1 MIFSLWT
8 DYGAKNSR
16 PVFDSFA
23 SGVRTAGGSVVYND
37 VNSDVAVIWSVLWH
51 GRMSRN
57 KTIWDNFRSQNK
69 PIIVLEVGGI
79 KRGTTWKV
87 GINGINREATFG
99 PKGNG
104 PERANLLNLKL
115 EPWRSNGRDIIICGQ
130 HDKSNQWRNM
140 PPMSDWVIATINAI
154 RKQTARPII
163 IRPHP
168 RCKMPLLDFEIKHF
182 RYVTREH
189 PRRVINTYDDFD
201 FDFHNAWAVVNWSS
215 NPATQAVIGGVP
227 VFVGPESLAWDV
239 GNDTLTNINKPAMP
253 DRQQWLND
261 LAYTEWTTD
270 EISTGLPL
278 NRLTSSL

>member
-1 MIFSLWT
+1 MKYSLWT
-8 DYGAKNSR
+8 DYGAQNSR

-69 PIIVLEVGGI
+69 PVIVLEVGGI

-115 EPWRSNGRDIIICGQ
+115 EPC
-130 HDKSNQWRNM
+130 
-140 PPMSDWVIATINAI
+140 V
-154 RKQTARPII
+154 
-163 IRPHP
+163 
-168 RCKMPLLDFEIKHF
+168 
-182 RYVTREH
+182 
-189 PRRVINTYDDFD
+189 
-201 FDFHNAWAVVNWSS
+201 
-215 NPATQAVIGGVP
+215 
-227 VFVGPESLAWDV
+227 
-239 GNDTLTNINKPAMP
+239 
-253 DRQQWLND
+253 
-261 LAYTEWTTD
+261 
-270 EISTGLPL
+270 
-278 NRLTSSL
+278 